1 MQCAIQCTNCTQKSE
16 LKFLM
21 KMLEHILIPHCFTA
35 EEVGANDTQIDS
47 IQYLNFNK
55 KLFNSI
61 FNSILFHKNSIQK
74 II

>member
-35 EEVGANDTQIDS
+35 EEGF
-47 IQYLNFNK
+47 IQMCAAFCR
-55 KLFNSI
+55 
-61 FNSILFHKNSIQK
+61 FHHTERDGIKWAI
-74 II
+74 